1 VLPRAP
7 TVEPPQLVP
16 GAITQQPQPVP
27 QPPPPQSPRPQQ
39 QAQTAPGVRQIIPGK
54 PRPDVPILKDDPAML
69 TQLASQAR
77 SGDTSVFTNLGRG
90 AQGPENIKVLRAEM
104 ARQDREA
111 PRDDAEEELRGHGV
125 QQAMRNA
132 EYFGTKAGQRTL
144 GTRVAN
150 IELAATEFKKIMPVV
165 LQASDAVD
173 RSKYTNLNQLL
184 LAWKDRT
191 GDPASV
197 ALGGA
202 INTAINVYA
211 RAVNPTG
218 ASTVSDKDHARE
230 QLQRAWSQGQ
240 IKAALAMMQQEI
252 DLALTAPDDVR
263 EEWRRRFRE
272 GQKRGGGEQKQ
283 EAPQPTPK
291 ASGTTK
297 SGVKWSIP

>member
-1 VLPRAP
+1 
-7 TVEPPQLVP
+7 
-16 GAITQQPQPVP
+16 
-27 QPPPPQSPRPQQ
+27 
-39 QAQTAPGVRQIIPGK
+39 
-54 PRPDVPILKDDPAML
+54 
-69 TQLASQAR
+69 
-77 SGDTSVFTNLGRG
+77 
-90 AQGPENIKVLRAEM
+90 M
-104 ARQDREA
+104 ARQDREQ

-132 EYFGTKAGQRTL
+132 EFFGTKAGQRTL
-144 GTRVAN
+144 GTRIAN

-173 RSKYTNLNQLL
+173 RTKYTNLNQLI
-184 LAWKDRT
+184 LAYRDRT

-252 DLALTAPDDVR
+252 DLALTAPADVIAD
-263 EEWRRRFRE
+263 WRARFQA

-283 EAPQPTPK
+283 EAPQPMPK